1 MSRLLLRIGEAD
13 AIDRENIIGDVV
25 GLYVKPVI
33 VAVRLLEVMKELL
46 ALQVMMPFGIVNTIA

>member
-13 AIDRENIIGDVV
+13 AIDRENIIGDID